1 MELNAIANQYEVN
14 KNLADEKLQRIERER
29 ELHVNRRNKLIT
41 DSFNLQKSHGESAR
55 MTRYSQIVMQTMEAF
70 KERLTE
76 KRVQD
81 LSEMIL
87 QCFISMVGKS
97 SMIHH
102 IQIDSKTLD
111 IKLIDY
117 KDKELLKSQ
126 LSAGEKQLFA
136 VSIIWGLAKCSGYEM
151 PVVIDT
157 PLGRLDST
165 HRKHFVEGYLPN
177 ASKQVVVLS
186 TDEEIYG
193 RYLKLITPYV
203 NKAYT
208 LVYDE
213 ESRSSTIANG
223 YFGGELK

>member
-1 MELNAIANQYEVN
+1 
-14 KNLADEKLQRIERER
+14 
-29 ELHVNRRNKLIT
+29 
-41 DSFNLQKSHGESAR
+41 
-55 MTRYSQIVMQTMEAF
+55 MQTMEKF

-76 KRVQD
+76 KRVHD

-87 QCFISMVGKS
+87 GCFTSMVGKT

-102 IQIDSKTLD
+102 IQIDPKTLD
-111 IKLIDY
+111 IKLIDF

-157 PLGRLDST
+157 PLGRLDSH
-165 HRKHFVEGYLPN
+165 HRQNFVEGYLPY

-186 TDEEIYG
+186 TDEEING
-193 RYLKLITPYV
+193 RYLDLVMPYV
-203 NKAYT
+203 NKTYT

-213 ESRSSTIANG
+213 ETRSSSIVGG
-223 YFGGELK
+223 YFGGDC